1 MSGEPC
7 QNLTENRF
15 TASKYRRYLG
25 LRARKVLP
33 EGRFRLTSEG
43 CAGPMRPA
51 AWTGTLGRAPFMKK
65 KSLTRVLAVAV
76 AALLI
81 LAACGSDDDSAS
93 EVVTSGRA
101 NWSTGY
107 VQAEIYTALLRE
119 LGYEVTESADM
130 ELGPQN
136 AFMAMA
142 SGDMDF
148 WANSWMPGHQSWLNG
163 EMTDGSLVG
172 DHVTVLGEEM
182 MAGGLQGMLIT
193 KGFAE
198 EYQIWTLED
207 LDNNPDAIAAYDA
220 TDANPGNGIVD
231 VMGCPEDWTCDNI
244 INAQIAGAGYKNI
257 QQVKA
262 GYDAMWAQAVDM
274 VNEGLPVIAYTW
286 TPSAYITQIRPGDNA
301 YWIGLEYV
309 LDDSNPTQ
317 QEGGEAWDQRP
328 GTADISEEMCPAR
341 NAEGLCPIGWAAA
354 DIRAAANNDFL
365 AANPSAEELL
375 LQIKLSVMD
384 VSRANVA
391 QGEGADPKDLAADWI
406 AENRSTVDGWLEAAR
421 AAS

>member
-1 MSGEPC
+1 M
-7 QNLTENRF
+7 N
-15 TASKYRRYLG
+15 
-25 LRARKVLP
+25 
-33 EGRFRLTSEG
+33 
-43 CAGPMRPA
+43 
-51 AWTGTLGRAPFMKK
+51 K
-65 KSLTRVLAVAV
+65 KSLTRLLAVAA

-81 LAACGSDDDSAS
+81 LAACGSDDDSSSGSSSEAEAS
-93 EVVTSGRA
+93 ASAPATTEAAMSMTPGEGVSVTAGRA

-119 LGYEVTESADM
+119 LGYTVSESADM

-172 DHVTVLGEEM
+172 DHVSVIGEEM
-182 MAGGLQGMLIT
+182 VAGGLQGMLIT

-198 EYQIWTLED
+198 EYQVWTLED
-207 LDNNPDAIAAYDA
+207 LDGNADAIAAYDA
-220 TDANPGNGIVD
+220 TDANPGNGMVD
-231 VMGCPEDWTCDNI
+231 IFGCPEDWTCDNI
-244 INAQIAGAGYKNI
+244 INSQLAGGGYENL

-274 VNEGLPVIAYTW
+274 VNEGLPVVAYTW

-301 YWIGLEYV
+301 YWIGMEYV
-309 LDDSNPTQ
+309 LDDSNPMG

-328 GTADISEEMCPAR
+328 GTAAIGEDMCPAR
-341 NAEGLCPIGWAAA
+341 SADGLCPIGWAAA
-354 DIRAAANNDFL
+354 DIKAAANNDFL
-365 AANPSAEELL
+365 DANPAAKQLL
-375 LQIKLSVMD
+375 TDIKLSVMD
-384 VSRANVA
+384 VSIANVA

-406 AENRSTVDGWLEAAR
+406 AGNRGVVDGWLDAAR
-421 AAS
+421 AAAS

>member
-1 MSGEPC
+1 M
-7 QNLTENRF
+7 N
-15 TASKYRRYLG
+15 
-25 LRARKVLP
+25 
-33 EGRFRLTSEG
+33 
-43 CAGPMRPA
+43 
-51 AWTGTLGRAPFMKK
+51 K
-65 KSLTRVLAVAV
+65 KSTTRLLAVAT

-81 LAACGSDDDSAS
+81 LAACGSDDDSSSGSAS
-93 EVVTSGRA
+93 EAEASASASEAAMNMTPGEGVPVTAGRA

-119 LGYEVTESADM
+119 LGYTVSESADM

-172 DHVTVLGEEM
+172 DHVSVIGEEM
-182 MAGGLQGMLIT
+182 VAGGLQGMLIT

-198 EYQIWTLED
+198 EYQVWTLED
-207 LDNNPDAIAAYDA
+207 LDGNADAIAAYDA
-220 TDANPGNGIVD
+220 TDANPGNGMVD
-231 VMGCPEDWTCDNI
+231 IFGCPEDWTCDNI
-244 INAQIAGAGYKNI
+244 INSQLKGGGYKNL

-274 VNEGLPVIAYTW
+274 VNEGLPVVAYTW

-309 LDDSNPTQ
+309 LDDSNPMG

-328 GTADISEEMCPAR
+328 GTAAIGEDMCPAR
-341 NAEGLCPIGWAAA
+341 SADGLCPIGWAAA
-354 DIRAAANNDFL
+354 DIKAAANNNFL
-365 AANPSAEELL
+365 DANPAAKQLL
-375 LQIKLSVMD
+375 TDIKLSVMD
-384 VSRANVA
+384 VSIANVA

-406 AENRSTVDGWLEAAR
+406 AANRGLVDGWLDAAR
-421 AAS
+421 AAAS

>member
-1 MSGEPC
+1 M
-7 QNLTENRF
+7 N
-15 TASKYRRYLG
+15 
-25 LRARKVLP
+25 
-33 EGRFRLTSEG
+33 
-43 CAGPMRPA
+43 
-51 AWTGTLGRAPFMKK
+51 K
-65 KSLTRVLAVAV
+65 KSLTRLLAVAA

-81 LAACGSDDDSAS
+81 LAACGSDDDSSSGSSSEAEAS
-93 EVVTSGRA
+93 ASAPATTEAAMSMTPGEGVSVTAGRA

-119 LGYEVTESADM
+119 LGYTVSESADM

-172 DHVTVLGEEM
+172 DHVSVIGEEM
-182 MAGGLQGMLIT
+182 VAGGLQGMLIT

-198 EYQIWTLED
+198 EYQVWTLED
-207 LDNNPDAIAAYDA
+207 LDGNADAIAAYDA
-220 TDANPGNGIVD
+220 TDANPGNGMVD
-231 VMGCPEDWTCDNI
+231 IFGCPEDWTCDNI
-244 INAQIAGAGYKNI
+244 INSQLAGGGYENL

-274 VNEGLPVIAYTW
+274 VNEGLPVVAYTW

-301 YWIGLEYV
+301 YWIGMEYV
-309 LDDSNPTQ
+309 LDDSNPMG

-328 GTADISEEMCPAR
+328 GTAAIGEDMCPAR
-341 NAEGLCPIGWAAA
+341 SADGLCPIGWAAA
-354 DIRAAANNDFL
+354 DIKAAANNDFL
-365 AANPSAEELL
+365 DANPAAKQLL
-375 LQIKLSVMD
+375 TDIKLSVM
-384 VSRANVA
+384 
-391 QGEGADPKDLAADWI
+391 
-406 AENRSTVDGWLEAAR
+406 
-421 AAS
+421 